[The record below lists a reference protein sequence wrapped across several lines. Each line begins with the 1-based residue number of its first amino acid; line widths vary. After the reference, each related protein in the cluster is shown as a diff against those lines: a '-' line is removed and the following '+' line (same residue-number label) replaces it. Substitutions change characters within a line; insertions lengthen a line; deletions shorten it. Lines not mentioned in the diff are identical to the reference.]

1 MALRGDDGYPST
13 GDGYAP
19 TGDALTP
26 YGSIGDVYALEGDAG
41 VARVDPYVPIEAAYA
56 RSTDTY
62 GPTGGKNAPV
72 PDA

>member
-1 MALRGDDGYPST
+1 MALRGE
-13 GDGYAP
+13 DGYAS

-26 YGSIGDVYALEGDAG
+26 YGAIGDVNALEGDAG
-41 VARVDPYVPIEAAYA
+41 VARVDSYVPIEAAYA